1 MDTCA
6 EGAYRF
12 HWSVIA
18 SEASLPIAAGHN
30 GALCPIRPDCAV
42 LPATLPVEH
51 RQWEAFIWKPSI
63 FPAADDDLSEAN
75 PPRGEISNSRR
86 GANNIVQPGQQHGMN
101 GNLKTML
108 CNGPIE
114 LSRPRRVSHRPIH
127 QLRPIAKVPALVD
140 LTPIGLLGGREVV
153 EKGTGTFAR
162 IKNKTSRLKVVNNP
176 FGKVR
181 VGIDYIIC

>member
-1 MDTCA
+1 
-6 EGAYRF
+6 
-12 HWSVIA
+12 
-18 SEASLPIAAGHN
+18 
-30 GALCPIRPDCAV
+30 
-42 LPATLPVEH
+42 
-51 RQWEAFIWKPSI
+51 
-63 FPAADDDLSEAN
+63 
-75 PPRGEISNSRR
+75 
-86 GANNIVQPGQQHGMN
+86 MN

-108 CNGPIE
+108 SNGPIE

-140 LTPIGLLGGREVV
+140 LTPIGLLGGWEVV